1 MVSLAYLITLLSAF
15 VAVSVADEV
24 SGGKEESVDAKWFG
38 RWGGLYSGM
47 GWGLGGGWLG
57 GWGAG
62 LYGGCYAYTL
72 LGNMYNGLLFVKATD
87 DGTSISRRA
96 INLDSD
102 HLFRRAADN
111 QHVQCKNQQGE
122 THSFSSSECLDAA
135 RQLAEKR
142 VSTASSGSCKLTIV
156 SPKTRVQPKEVS
168 PAELEKA
175 TRSMLKACAQSQNGK
190 SHPGASQDADEKQV
204 AMLLSKA

>member
-38 RWGGLYSGM
+38 LGGLYAGM
-47 GWGLGGGWLG
+47 GWGLGGGWLN
-57 GWGAG
+57 GWASG
-62 LYGGCYAYTL
+62 LYGGCYAYGL
-72 LGNMYNGLLFVKATD
+72 MGNMYNGLLFVKATD
-87 DGTSISRRA
+87 AGTSISRRA
-96 INLDSD
+96 ITLDSD

-142 VSTASSGSCKLTIV
+142 LSTASSGSCKLTLV
-156 SPKTRVQPKEVS
+156 SPKTRVQPKDVS

-175 TRSMLKACAQSQNGK
+175 TRSMLKACAASK
-190 SHPGASQDADEKQV
+190 SGQGHPAASQGADEKQV

>member
-72 LGNMYNGLLFVKATD
+72 LGGMYNGLLFAKATD
-87 DGTSISRRA
+87 AGTSISRRA
-96 INLDSD
+96 ITLDSD

-111 QHVQCKNQQGE
+111 QHVQCMNQKGE
-122 THSFSSSECLDAA
+122 NHSFSTSECL
-135 RQLAEKR
+135 E
-142 VSTASSGSCKLTIV
+142 
-156 SPKTRVQPKEVS
+156 
-168 PAELEKA
+168 
-175 TRSMLKACAQSQNGK
+175 
-190 SHPGASQDADEKQV
+190 
-204 AMLLSKA
+204 